1 MKWAAEPGHRVA
13 TGRNRGDL
21 LPAAIVLLFVA
32 HAFGPLLGRRALAGY
47 DVTNYSLPNRVQVAS
62 ALRSGH
68 LPLWDPFR
76 FGGAPLLASP
86 PAAVLYPLS
95 WPLLPL
101 PPDRAEEVIR
111 VLHVAIAALG
121 AYAFARR
128 ALETSAVSGLVAAI
142 AFGLGGFVHAHIG
155 HIEQTTALAWLPWAL
170 LATDRAL
177 AAPRFG
183 EALRPLI
190 CLGFALALCG
200 LAGHP
205 QYLHMGIAL
214 VAAYAVMTAQP
225 WRRSPRV
232 LAGVALGLALSA
244 VQLLPTWSLSR
255 HSMRAGGLSFSA
267 AAAPSLPW
275 REAVTA
281 FLPDYFGPVRLGPV
295 EFWAWVPWSILLL
308 AGVALAQD
316 MAGRKA
322 RALAVLA
329 LLGWLLAL
337 GSGTPLFRIAY
348 ELLPGTRSFRAPAR
362 WLLIPSLA
370 LPLLA
375 AVGVESILRAV
386 PSSRKKALVLLA
398 AAALAATGAL
408 LGTGG
413 PRPASIAV
421 GVLAFLL
428 TWGLRRGALRKTIPG
443 RLAAAAVAAIAA
455 AELLGGN
462 AHAYARTLRME
473 AGSLLRRSEAAEAL
487 GDPSGG
493 RILAIGSEDAEDFPA
508 QRRHLRPNTHVY
520 DALRSVDGYD
530 GGLLIDPHWT
540 KAMRELTGRKDF
552 LPDASLRGN
561 LALPYRGRLDP
572 ERFAELDITRA
583 VVATTPLDI
592 PALLPQGS
600 RLLRRVGDV
609 ELWATPSR
617 GPVFLSGGEVP
628 EGLRLFRDPEEPEKL
643 EILLPPAAGGKTVVV
658 SEAYSP
664 GWSATGGISLK
675 RHHDLLIAFDAPPG
689 TRRVSLRYRAPG
701 FLPGAALS
709 AAALLASLALA
720 LIAPRGRGRGRQGV
734 SRLEEAASN

>member
-1 MKWAAEPGHRVA
+1 MKWAAEPGQRVA
-13 TGRNRGDL
+13 TGRARRDL
-21 LPAAIVLLFVA
+21 LPAAVVLLFVVL
-32 HAFGPLLGRRALAGY
+32 AFGQLLGRRALAGY
-47 DVTNYSLPNRVQVAS
+47 DVANYSLPNRVQVAR
-62 ALRSGH
+62 ALRGGH
-68 LPLWDPFR
+68 IPLWDPYR
-76 FGGAPLLASP
+76 FGGVPLLASP
-86 PAAVLYPLS
+86 QAGVLYPLS

-101 PPDRAEEVIR
+101 APDRAEEVAR

-142 AFGLGGFVHAHIG
+142 GFGLGGFVHAHIG
-155 HIEQTTALAWLPWAL
+155 HIEQTTALVWLPWAL

-190 CLGFALALCG
+190 GLGLALALCG

-205 QYLHMGIAL
+205 QYLHMGIAV
-214 VAAYAVMTAQP
+214 VAAYAAMTARP
-225 WRRSPRV
+225 WRRAPRV
-232 LAGVALGLALSA
+232 LVGVALGLALA
-244 VQLLPTWSLSR
+244 AAQLLPTWYLSL

-267 AAAPSLPW
+267 AAALSLPW

-281 FLPDYFGPVRLGPV
+281 FLPDYFGPVRLGPI
-295 EFWAWVPWSILLL
+295 EFWAWVPWSVLFL
-308 AGVALAQD
+308 AGAALAQ
-316 MAGRKA
+316 AAPGRKA
-322 RALAVLA
+322 PALAVLA

-337 GSGTPLFRIAY
+337 GSGTPVFRIAW
-348 ELLPGTRSFRAPAR
+348 ELLPGTRLFRVPAR

-375 AVGVESILRAV
+375 AAGLESILRAQ
-386 PSSRKKALVLLA
+386 PASRRRALVLLA

-408 LGTGG
+408 LGAGG
-413 PRPASIAV
+413 PRPAAV
-421 GVLAFLL
+421 GAGVVAGLL
-428 TWGLRRGALRKTIPG
+428 TWGLRQGALRKTISG
-443 RLAAAAVAAIAA
+443 ALAAAAVTAIAA

-473 AGSLLRRSEAAEAL
+473 TGSLLRPSDAAQAL
-487 GDPSGG
+487 GDLAGG
-493 RILAIGSEDAEDFPA
+493 RVLSIGSEDAEDFPA
-508 QRRHLRPNTHVY
+508 QRRHLRPNTNVY

-540 KAMRELTGRKDF
+540 RAMTDLTGREDF

-600 RLLRRVGDV
+600 RFLQRVGDV
-609 ELWATPSR
+609 DIWATPSQ
-617 GPVFLSGGEVP
+617 GPVFLVGGEVP
-628 EGLRLFRDPEEPEKL
+628 EGLRLLRNPEEPEKL
-643 EILLPPAAGGKTVVV
+643 EVLLPLAAASKTVVV

-664 GWSATGGISLK
+664 GWSASGGIALN
-675 RHHDLLIAFDAPPG
+675 RHHDLLIAFDAAPG
-689 TRRVSLRYRAPG
+689 TRQVSLRYRAPG
-701 FLPGAALS
+701 FLPGVTLS
-709 AAALLASLALA
+709 AAAVLASLALA
-720 LIAPRGRGRGRQGV
+720 LMTLRRGRAQ
-734 SRLEEAASN
+734 SQPP

>member
-1 MKWAAEPGHRVA
+1 MKWSAEPGHRGA
-13 TGRNRGDL
+13 AGRIRGDL
-21 LPAAIVLLFVA
+21 LPAAVVLFFVA
-32 HAFGPLLGRRALAGY
+32 LAFGPLLGRRALAGY
-47 DVTNYSLPNRVQVAS
+47 DVTNYALPNRVQVAR
-62 ALRSGH
+62 ALLGGH

-86 PAAVLYPLS
+86 QAAVLYPLS

-101 PPDRAEEVIR
+101 PPDRGEEVIR

-121 AYAFARR
+121 AYAFARG
-128 ALETSAVSGLVAAI
+128 ALETSAVSGFVAAI

-214 VAAYAVMTAQP
+214 VAAYAAMTARP
-225 WRRSPRV
+225 WRRSLRV
-232 LAGVALGLALSA
+232 LFGVALGLALA
-244 VQLLPTWSLSR
+244 AAQLLPAWSLSL

-267 AAAPSLPW
+267 AAANSLPW

-295 EFWAWVPWSILLL
+295 EFWAWVPWSVLLL
-308 AGVALAQD
+308 AGAALARD
-316 MAGRKA
+316 APGRKA
-322 RALAVLA
+322 WALAILA

-348 ELLPGTRSFRAPAR
+348 ELLPGTSFFRVPAR
-362 WLLIPSLA
+362 WLLVPSLA
-370 LPLLA
+370 LPLLSA
-375 AVGVESILRAV
+375 AGLESILRAE
-386 PSSRKKALVLLA
+386 PTSRRKALVLLA
-398 AAALAATGAL
+398 AAALAAAGAV
-408 LGTGG
+408 LGAGR
-413 PRPASIAV
+413 PRPASIAA
-421 GVLAFLL
+421 GVLAGLL
-428 TWGLRRGALRKTIPG
+428 TWGLRRGAGRKAISG

-462 AHAYARTLRME
+462 SHAYARTLRME
-473 AGSLLRRSEAAEAL
+473 AGSLLRRSDAAQAL

-493 RILAIGSEDAEDFPA
+493 RILSIGSEDAEDFPA

-520 DALRSVDGYD
+520 DGLRSVDGYD

-540 KAMRELTGRKDF
+540 RAMIDLTGRKDF

-561 LALPYRGRLDP
+561 LAPPYGGRLDP

-583 VVATTPLDI
+583 VVAATPLDI
-592 PALLPQGS
+592 PALLPKGS
-600 RLLRRVGDV
+600 HLLRRVGDV
-609 ELWATPSR
+609 DLWATPSR
-617 GPVFLSGGEVP
+617 GPVFLTGGEAP
-628 EGLRLFRDPEEPEKL
+628 EGLRLLRDPEEPEKL
-643 EILLPPAAGGKTVVV
+643 EVLLPPAAGGKTVVV

-664 GWSATGGISLK
+664 GWSASGGIPLK
-675 RHHDLLIAFDAPPG
+675 RHHDLLMAFDAPPG
-689 TRRVSLRYRAPG
+689 TRQVSLRYRAPG

-709 AAALLASLALA
+709 AAALLAALVLA
-720 LIAPRGRGRGRQGV
+720 LIASRTLAQAIPRPTPFM
-734 SRLEEAASN
+734 

>member
-32 HAFGPLLGRRALAGY
+32 QAFGPLLGRRALAGY

-183 EALRPLI
+183 EALRPMI

-214 VAAYAVMTAQP
+214 VAAYAVMTARP

-316 MAGRKA
+316 MAGRKRGRSWFSPCSAGSSRSAPA
-322 RALAVLA
+322 RRCSASRTNSSRERGPSVPPPVASDSF
-329 LLGWLLAL
+329 
-337 GSGTPLFRIAY
+337 SGAPASRGGGRRVDPESSSVFA
-348 ELLPGTRSFRAPAR
+348 EESARSSRRRCARRDRSPARYRRAPA
-362 WLLIPSLA
+362 
-370 LPLLA
+370 
-375 AVGVESILRAV
+375 
-386 PSSRKKALVLLA
+386 
-398 AAALAATGAL
+398 
-408 LGTGG
+408 
-413 PRPASIAV
+413 ASIAV

-428 TWGLRRGALRKTIPG
+428 PGACGAARSARPSPGGSRRRPLRPSRPRSFSAATRTPTRAPCAWKRDRSCAGQKRRKRSAILR
-443 RLAAAAVAAIAA
+443 V
-455 AELLGGN
+455 
-462 AHAYARTLRME
+462 
-473 AGSLLRRSEAAEAL
+473 AGSSRSEARTPRIFQRSA
-487 GDPSGG
+487 DTCG
-493 RILAIGSEDAEDFPA
+493 RTRMSTTPCAA
-508 QRRHLRPNTHVY
+508 
-520 DALRSVDGYD
+520 
-530 GGLLIDPHWT
+530 WT
-540 KAMRELTGRKDF
+540 
-552 LPDASLRGN
+552 
-561 LALPYRGRLDP
+561 
-572 ERFAELDITRA
+572 
-583 VVATTPLDI
+583 ATTAVCSSI
-592 PALLPQGS
+592 P
-600 RLLRRVGDV
+600 
-609 ELWATPSR
+609 T
-617 GPVFLSGGEVP
+617 GPKP
-628 EGLRLFRDPEEPEKL
+628 
-643 EILLPPAAGGKTVVV
+643 
-658 SEAYSP
+658 
-664 GWSATGGISLK
+664 
-675 RHHDLLIAFDAPPG
+675 
-689 TRRVSLRYRAPG
+689 
-701 FLPGAALS
+701 
-709 AAALLASLALA
+709 
-720 LIAPRGRGRGRQGV
+720 
-734 SRLEEAASN
+734 

>member
-1 MKWAAEPGHRVA
+1 MKWAAEPGQRVS

-21 LPAAIVLLFVA
+21 LATVIVLLFVA
-32 HAFGPLLGRRALAGY
+32 LAFGSLLGRRALAGY
-47 DVTNYSLPNRVQVAS
+47 DVTNYSLPNRVQVVR

-101 PPDRAEEVIR
+101 APDRGEEVAR

-128 ALETSAVSGLVAAI
+128 ALETSPISGLVAAL

-170 LATDRAL
+170 LAADRAL
-177 AAPRFG
+177 AAPRFA

-190 CLGFALALCG
+190 GLGLALALCG

-214 VAAYAVMTAQP
+214 VAAYALMTARP
-225 WRRSPRV
+225 WRRGPRV
-232 LAGVALGLALSA
+232 LFGIALGLALA
-244 VQLLPTWSLSR
+244 AAQLIPAWALSL
-255 HSMRAGGLSFSA
+255 HSMRAGGLAFSA
-267 AAAPSLPW
+267 AAAPSLPL

-308 AGVALAQD
+308 AGAALARE
-316 MAGRKA
+316 APGRKA
-322 RALAVLA
+322 WALAALA
-329 LLGWLLAL
+329 LLGWLLAF
-337 GSGTPLFRIAY
+337 GSRTPLFRVAY
-348 ELLPGTRSFRAPAR
+348 ELLPGTKAFRVPAR
-362 WLLIPSLA
+362 WLLVPSLA

-375 AVGVESILRAV
+375 AAGVETILRSA
-386 PSSRKKALVLLA
+386 PSSRKRATLLLA
-398 AAALAATGAL
+398 AAGLAVIGAV
-408 LGTGG
+408 LGVGG
-413 PRPASIAV
+413 PRPASIAA
-421 GVLAFLL
+421 GVLAGLL
-428 TWGLRRGALRKTIPG
+428 SWGLWRAALGKVVSA
-443 RLAAAAVAAIAA
+443 RLAAAAIAALAA

-462 AHAYARTLRME
+462 AHSYARTLRME
-473 AGSLLRRSEAAEAL
+473 TGSLLRRSDTAQAL
-487 GDPSGG
+487 GDPAGG
-493 RILAIGSEDAEDFPA
+493 RILSIGSEGDEDFPS
-508 QRRHLRPNTHVY
+508 QRRHLRPNTQVF

-540 KAMRELTGRKDF
+540 RAMVDLTGRKDF

-561 LALPYRGRLDP
+561 LALPYRGHLDP
-572 ERFAELDITRA
+572 VRFAELDITRA
-583 VVATTPLDI
+583 VVATTPLDV
-592 PALLPQGS
+592 PALLPPGS
-600 RLLRRVGDV
+600 RLLRRLGDV
-609 ELWATPSR
+609 DLWATPSR
-617 GPVFLSGGEVP
+617 GPVFLAGGLVP
-628 EGLRLFRDPEEPEKL
+628 EGLRLVRDPGEPEKL
-643 EILLPPAAGGKTVVV
+643 EVLLPPAAGGQTVVV

-664 GWSATGGISLK
+664 GWSASGGIPLK

-689 TRRVSLRYRAPG
+689 TERVFLRYRAPG
-701 FLPGAALS
+701 LLAGAALS
-709 AAALLASLALA
+709 AAALFTCLALA
-720 LIAPRGRGRGRQGV
+720 LIAPRVGAYEHK
-734 SRLEEAASN
+734 RLN